1 MKTILRLLVFLF
13 ISLGLLVLA
22 VLLLPLLLL
31 VGLLVLVAGGRR
43 RQSFSMKVHR
53 SGFRRAA
60 GPSCEWSASGTD
72 NEPSDNTDASDVVI
86 DIEAREVAPPRRGLR

>member
-31 VGLLVLVAGGRR
+31 VV
-43 RQSFSMKVHR
+43 
-53 SGFRRAA
+53 
-60 GPSCEWSASGTD
+60 
-72 NEPSDNTDASDVVI
+72 
-86 DIEAREVAPPRRGLR
+86 